1 LKSKFVVITLVLALA
16 ILTTVPVH
24 AQSSQPQLTIHIQ
37 RTASLGP
44 WGAVH
49 LTDNFTVYNPGPGSA
64 TSIDIGFLRTFQ
76 NDVYYVKAQDSSG
89 KTLSITADVNQTS
102 GFYFFRV
109 AFANAL
115 AANST
120 YQFTVNYVL
129 GHVIEA
135 VSNGLLYNFSAAPV
149 LTQDAVEAN
158 VTLLGAVG
166 SNFANEPNSSYVVST
181 VHGYPALSKQYKPWR
196 AYSSETFIGP
206 YLTVSQYV
214 VDVKS
219 VERAITV
226 RRTGTL
232 SVEDSYSLHNYASPI
247 TGITITLPD
256 GATNVMAYD
265 DVGAMW
271 TTPQY
276 PTAPFQVTVA
286 PRYAEG
292 IRGTEDFNFSLTYEL
307 PATQYI
313 KQVSW
318 WGDYNLTIPMANNRD
333 DFVFDTTTV
342 KIVTPTGL
350 EINNVVL
357 PPQTS
362 ILPPPQYNPTT
373 KQIELGGVTNSN
385 NVTMSMSFTYS
396 SFWSALGYMPWLV
409 GLEVVLALAL
419 VINRYRRGPEA
430 AVPVP
435 VEKLREFVG
444 LYDERISLTR
454 ELIVMEEDVSRGS
467 LVKHE
472 FRRRKKV
479 IDLRLDDINRSLR
492 QVKEEIR
499 EISQYYDELI
509 RRVDRAEAEIEAS
522 RASLNQV
529 RAQYRSGRSTRET
542 YDAMINDLTKRV
554 DRAEQTV
561 ETILITLRE
570 EAR

>member
-1 LKSKFVVITLVLALA
+1 M
-16 ILTTVPVH
+16 
-24 AQSSQPQLTIHIQ
+24 
-37 RTASLGP
+37 
-44 WGAVH
+44 
-49 LTDNFTVYNPGPGSA
+49 
-64 TSIDIGFLRTFQ
+64 DIGFLRTFQ

-89 KTLSITADVNQTS
+89 KTLSIDSDVNQTS

-109 AFANAL
+109 NFASPL
-115 AANST
+115 ASNRT

-129 GHVIEA
+129 GHLIQA

-166 SNFANEPNSSYVVST
+166 SNFASEPNSTYKVAT
-181 VHGYPALSKQYKPWR
+181 IHGYPALTKQYKPWR

-206 YLTVSQYV
+206 YLTVTQYV

-219 VERAITV
+219 VERDIII
-226 RRTGTL
+226 RRSGTL
-232 SVEDSYSLHNYASPI
+232 SVKDSYALHNYASPI

-265 DVGAMW
+265 VVGAMW
-271 TTPQY
+271 ATPQY
-276 PTAPFQVTVA
+276 PTAPYQVTVA
-286 PRYAEG
+286 PRYGEG
-292 IRGTEDFNFSLTYEL
+292 IRGTEDFNFSLTYDL
-307 PATQYI
+307 PTTEYI
-313 KQVSW
+313 KQVNW
-318 WGDYNLTIPMANNRD
+318 WGDYNLTMPMANNHD
-333 DFVFDTTTV
+333 DFVFDTAIV
-342 KIVTPTGL
+342 KIITPTGL
-350 EINNVVL
+350 EISNVVL

-362 ILPPPQYNPTT
+362 ILPPAQYDPTT
-373 KQIELGGVTNSN
+373 KQIALGGVTDSN
-385 NVTMSMSFTYS
+385 NVTMSMSFNYS

-409 GLEVVLALAL
+409 AFEAVLAVAL
-419 VINRYRRGPEA
+419 VVNRYRRGPEV

-454 ELIVMEEDVSRGS
+454 ELVRMEEDVARGS

-479 IDLRLDDINRSLR
+479 MDLRLDDINRSLR

-499 EISQYYDELI
+499 QISQYYDELI

-529 RAQYRSGRSTRET
+529 RAQYRSGKSTRET
-542 YDAMINDLTKRV
+542 YDAMVNDLTKRI